1 MDNFIDYLYNLL
13 VKYNTYFIIK
23 QHINADTNKALSD
36 LYSTMKERSVKELED
51 FCINQQ
57 NNKTPSILL
66 EIYKRCNR
74 FMEVNKEQYDTHRI
88 WDNLN
93 TSNVYEQSKAYCRL
107 IDYYFSIDINGYQE
121 RGISTNVHKYKE
133 QPNLIDLI
141 TIPEGSTTT
150 KGEIIKS
157 VQSMLKVPKDIAMI
171 ALALWEKGYVSLQK
185 ERTDIRKALFIEAD
199 KIGIE
204 VGSESN
210 FNSHIRNH
218 KKGNITELKDWISK
232 LP

>member
-93 TSNVYEQSKAYCRL
+93 TSNVYEQSKTYCRL

-121 RGISTNVHKYKE
+121 RGINTKRKQQVELPKDMNTELARKAFDIAIKLGFIEVDKDKYRWLKTNVLLAYLCSKLYCNDKDSDKH
-133 QPNLIDLI
+133 L
-141 TIPEGSTTT
+141 PESSISILFGISRIGSSLTQMMSN
-150 KGEIIKS
+150 KNGKPRGYEIIDN
-157 VQSMLKVPKDIAMI
+157 L
-171 ALALWEKGYVSLQK
+171 L
-185 ERTDIRKALFIEAD
+185 IEA
-199 KIGIE
+199 
-204 VGSESN
+204 
-210 FNSHIRNH
+210 
-218 KKGNITELKDWISK
+218 LK
-232 LP
+232 